1 MIDWD
6 SVSFEVDGIPPSK
19 NTNNWSNV
27 GGRMATKK
35 KWRGIYIDALHKL
48 NLPMPIPHHAEVPLI
63 AMVTVRFTLKS
74 QSPEIINFEPAIK
87 ECLADALRRSDEP
100 KLQGWIDDDTDD
112 LVRISVHQMKDRGK
126 RSHRIELR
134 WMEEPEPEEEPEAA
148 PFFESDAPVAQ
159 LPS

>member
-1 MIDWD
+1 MSEWD
-6 SVSFEVDGIPPSK
+6 SVSFEIDQIPPSK

-35 KWRGIYIDALHKL
+35 KWRSIYIEALHKL

-63 AMVTVRFTLKS
+63 AMVTVRFTPKS

-112 LVRISVHQMKDRGK
+112 LIRISVHQMDGRGE
-126 RSHRIELR
+126 RSHRVELR
-134 WMEEPEPEEEPEAA
+134 WMEEEELEEEAEVG
-148 PFFESDAPVAQ
+148 PFFESDAPVVD